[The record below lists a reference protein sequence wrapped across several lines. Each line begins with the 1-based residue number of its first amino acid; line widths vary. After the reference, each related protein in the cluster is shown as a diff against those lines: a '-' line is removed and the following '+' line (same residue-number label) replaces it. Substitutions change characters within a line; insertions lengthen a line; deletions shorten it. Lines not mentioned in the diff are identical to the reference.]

1 MVLPL
6 GGLPSF
12 LPDDASSNDARA
24 FDVQLQT
31 IGSYAEKP
39 KDSNHPPQA
48 SIEITSGPSPSAR
61 SMHLSGSE
69 TRGEENDPADLD
81 TSPIPDPLDSPFL
94 VNDVVVYDD
103 SYIQSRP
110 ALGSDDAGKLY
121 AAFEH
126 LVPGNSDIYLA
137 TSINGGTSW
146 SSMPLANTSKN
157 ESCPSIAIDYSPSA
171 GSEMRYVF
179 FEADELEFA
188 WSDDGSMWNSENF
201 GGGQTWW
208 GRMICPFAAAKGDLV
223 VIVGQYDGQN
233 MSEDKLYVFYTLD
246 GFQNTTGY
254 SLGLSIVDFISQP
267 RVTIIDD
274 DEIFI
279 GMDIQNRTDTDP
291 GKWWHDSMFAHAIL
305 TGDSGTDNWDYWA
318 WGSGLSSTVLTSPT
332 VEASLYEVVLAQEV
346 LDPNTGPPTAPPSN
360 TSWLFC
366 AWTDDVRLIISGSAW
381 NECTDSGPFLA
392 FDDSNTSHQKFPKFY
407 RMGKAVHAVW
417 LNGTNVNYRY
427 SGDSGANWVGD
438 LATGDPIK
446 VNEAGTG
453 TAMEAWHSP
462 DFTFAS
468 GKPSV
473 VWHDNRGNGSIF
485 FQTFGNVVIYTLH
498 TQPRIWELWVR
509 EVGDAWRPPP
519 YSYLWVVGTNHD
531 IECIGTYEFPNGTR
545 YVFTNWDDGS
555 TQNPHTITV
564 DGVDNDIVCV
574 FNGELWLEMIN
585 SGGVTIPTSGYQP
598 FGSNITIEAFSPPAP
613 PGGQYIWLG
622 WTGTGNGSYSG
633 PMNPCVDCV
642 TMNESITQIA
652 NWQLQWEVVVDTVP
666 SGLVVEINGQPYVAP
681 HNHWF
686 NDSQLYTIFA
696 PSPQAGGPG
705 TRHEFSHWS
714 DGGAQEH
721 NVSVTSPYSTFIA
734 YFIEVN
740 PLPGPPGV
748 SDCQLTGLGL
758 KDVTINWALSPDD
771 GAGDDDVVSY
781 EIYYGTSYSSSGT
794 GYLVLDTLSPGVTSH
809 MHLSAGH
816 GDSNSYFYRICAV
829 DAIGQMTCDPQQ
841 ASKFSKQLN
850 AGMQLLSIPVSLS
863 NTSIP
868 NVLQTVSF
876 ERVIYYD
883 AMAGKRHNWRT
894 FDTRKPYS
902 DLKHINNSMAVWIK
916 VISDSQLSVAGL
928 VPLQTTI
935 HLVVGWNLVGYPS
948 FIDRTVGA
956 ALVGATYQTVETF
969 DPTDPPWFL
978 KKLSD
983 TDLMF
988 AGEGYWIHVS
998 SDFDWVLSN

>member
-1 MVLPL
+1 
-6 GGLPSF
+6 
-12 LPDDASSNDARA
+12 
-24 FDVQLQT
+24 
-31 IGSYAEKP
+31 
-39 KDSNHPPQA
+39 
-48 SIEITSGPSPSAR
+48 
-61 SMHLSGSE
+61 
-69 TRGEENDPADLD
+69 
-81 TSPIPDPLDSPFL
+81 
-94 VNDVVVYDD
+94 
-103 SYIQSRP
+103 
-110 ALGSDDAGKLY
+110 
-121 AAFEH
+121 
-126 LVPGNSDIYLA
+126 
-137 TSINGGTSW
+137 
-146 SSMPLANTSKN
+146 
-157 ESCPSIAIDYSPSA
+157 
-171 GSEMRYVF
+171 
-179 FEADELEFA
+179 
-188 WSDDGSMWNSENF
+188 
-201 GGGQTWW
+201 
-208 GRMICPFAAAKGDLV
+208 
-223 VIVGQYDGQN
+223 
-233 MSEDKLYVFYTLD
+233 
-246 GFQNTTGY
+246 
-254 SLGLSIVDFISQP
+254 
-267 RVTIIDD
+267 
-274 DEIFI
+274 
-279 GMDIQNRTDTDP
+279 
-291 GKWWHDSMFAHAIL
+291 
-305 TGDSGTDNWDYWA
+305 
-318 WGSGLSSTVLTSPT
+318 
-332 VEASLYEVVLAQEV
+332 
-346 LDPNTGPPTAPPSN
+346 
-360 TSWLFC
+360 
-366 AWTDDVRLIISGSAW
+366 
-381 NECTDSGPFLA
+381 
-392 FDDSNTSHQKFPKFY
+392 
-407 RMGKAVHAVW
+407 
-417 LNGTNVNYRY
+417 
-427 SGDSGANWVGD
+427 
-438 LATGDPIK
+438 
-446 VNEAGTG
+446 
-453 TAMEAWHSP
+453 
-462 DFTFAS
+462 
-468 GKPSV
+468 
-473 VWHDNRGNGSIF
+473 
-485 FQTFGNVVIYTLH
+485 
-498 TQPRIWELWVR
+498 
-509 EVGDAWRPPP
+509 
-519 YSYLWVVGTNHD
+519 
-531 IECIGTYEFPNGTR
+531 
-545 YVFTNWDDGS
+545 
-555 TQNPHTITV
+555 
-564 DGVDNDIVCV
+564 
-574 FNGELWLEMIN
+574 
-585 SGGVTIPTSGYQP
+585 
-598 FGSNITIEAFSPPAP
+598 
-613 PGGQYIWLG
+613 
-622 WTGTGNGSYSG
+622 
-633 PMNPCVDCV
+633 
-642 TMNESITQIA
+642 MNESITQIA

-816 GDSNSYFYRICAV
+816 GDTNSYFYRICAV